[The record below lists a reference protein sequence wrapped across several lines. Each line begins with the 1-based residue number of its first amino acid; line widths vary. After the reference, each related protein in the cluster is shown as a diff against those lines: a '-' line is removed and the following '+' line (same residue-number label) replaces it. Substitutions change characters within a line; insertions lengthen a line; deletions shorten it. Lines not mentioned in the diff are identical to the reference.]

1 MLKNNERAYID
12 RLVLISRLFY
22 ELNMTQEEIA
32 KTIGISRSYV
42 AKLIKKAREENLVE
56 IRIKHPLK
64 ERYDIEDYLIE
75 KFSLKNCIVIDVDDK
90 NDELLKRVL
99 VAEGINL
106 LLSLVEDGDIIGISW
121 GSTLYQIIPYLELV
135 PVKIDKKVKVVQLN
149 GGVSKSGITTH
160 ADEIV
165 REVAKIF
172 SAEYFL
178 LPLPAIVE
186 NETTRETL
194 INDNIIKEYL
204 SIAEVSTIAIFS
216 VGRLGFQSILYL
228 AGYITDKEMEE
239 MQKRGVVGDICSTFF
254 DITGNTENIPVNK
267 RVCGINITNLRKK
280 KASIAIAGSPIKAEA
295 ILGGLRGGYINYLI
309 TDFKTALRIKELNE
323 KLSILDTIK

>member
-1 MLKNNERAYID
+1 MLRSNERAYID
-12 RLVLISRLFY
+12 RLVLISRFFY

-32 KTIGISRSYV
+32 KVIGVSRSYV
-42 AKLIKKAREENLVE
+42 AKLLKKAREENLIE

-64 ERYDIEDYLIE
+64 ERYDIENYLIK
-75 KFSLKNCIVIDVDDK
+75 KFSLKNCIVLDIDDK
-90 NDELLKRVL
+90 NDELLKRIL

-106 LLSLVEDGDIIGISW
+106 LLSLVENGDIIGVSW
-121 GSTLYQIIPYLELV
+121 GTTLYQIVPYLELV
-135 PVKIDKKVKVVQLN
+135 PIKMDKKVKVVQLN
-149 GGVSKSGITTH
+149 GGVSKSGITTY

-165 REVAKIF
+165 RRIAKIF

-186 NETTRETL
+186 NETTREIL

-204 SIAEVSTIAIFS
+204 NIAEDSTIAIFS
-216 VGRLGFQSILYL
+216 VGILSSQSILYL
-228 AGYITDKEMEE
+228 AGYIADKEMEE
-239 MQKRGVVGDICSTFF
+239 MQKRRVVGDICSTFF
-254 DITGNTENIPVNK
+254 DITGNTENIPVNS
-267 RVCGINITNLRKK
+267 RVCGINIINLRKK
-280 KASIAIAGSPIKAEA
+280 KASIAIAGSPKKAEA

-323 KLSILDTIK
+323 KKAQLP